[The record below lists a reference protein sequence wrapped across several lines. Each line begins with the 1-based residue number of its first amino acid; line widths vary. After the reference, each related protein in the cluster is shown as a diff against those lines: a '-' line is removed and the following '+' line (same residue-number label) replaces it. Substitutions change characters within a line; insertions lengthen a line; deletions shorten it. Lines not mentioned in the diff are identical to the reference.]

1 MPCKET
7 PMKISEMHIM
17 DASTGKVI
25 ADWSNCIGS
34 LICQPVFHTVN
45 RVPEII
51 DVKVINDKVIIV
63 TFIDGTQTKAVCDK
77 DDTFNLEVGIGICIT
92 KRLMSNDEQTGN
104 SMFNKTIKNALK
116 VMKRNEQLK
125 KACKEAEEEEKRI
138 ADKIKRKK
146 EKRAEQRR
154 QKKIQMMADAI
165 LLAEKKKEVN
175 GVVNL

>member
-1 MPCKET
+1 MKIMPCNEK
-7 PMKISEMHIM
+7 PMKISGMYIM
-17 DASTGKVI
+17 DMDTGNVI
-25 ADWSNCIGS
+25 SADCIGT
-34 LICQPVFHTVN
+34 LTCQPVFYTVHK
-45 RVPEII
+45 VPEII
-51 DVKVINDKVIIV
+51 DVKTINNKVVIV

-92 KRLMSNDEQTGN
+92 KRLMSDDEQTGN

-125 KACKEAEEEEKRI
+125 KACEEAEEEEKRI

-146 EKRAEQRR
+146 EKRAEKRR

-165 LLAEKKKEVN
+165 LLADKMKTEN
-175 GVVNL
+175 NN

>member
-1 MPCKET
+1 MPCNEK
-7 PMKISEMHIM
+7 PIKITEMYIM
-17 DASTGKVI
+17 DTNTGNVI

-34 LICQPVFHTVN
+34 LTCQPIFHTVHK
-45 RVPEII
+45 VPEIV
-51 DVKVINDKVIIV
+51 DVKTINDKVVIV

-146 EKRAEQRR
+146 EKRAERRR